1 MSNPLFNGQKPFDQ
15 GQNNATAQQ
24 AFSQLKSNPVGFL
37 KQAGY
42 NVPEELASNPMAI
55 AQHLIQS
62 GQIPRTRLTN
72 LMQML
77 GRR

>member
-1 MSNPLFNGQKPFDQ
+1 MSNPLMQAGNP
-15 GQNNATAQQ
+15 AQMQ
-24 AFSQLKSNPVGFL
+24 QVNPQQEIEKMKSNSVGYLESKGFHI
-37 KQAGY
+37 
-42 NVPEELASNPMAI
+42 PENIASNPMAI

-62 GQIPRTRLTN
+62 GQIPKTRLTN

>member
-1 MSNPLFNGQKPFDQ
+1 MSNPLMQ
-15 GQNNATAQQ
+15 GKQNAQQ
-24 AFSQLKSNPVGFL
+24 QQQISPQQALSQIKSDSVGYL

-42 NVPEELASNPMAI
+42 NVPEEIANNPMAI

-62 GQIPRTRLTN
+62 GQIPRTRLTS

>member
-1 MSNPLFNGQKPFDQ
+1 MSNPLFNVEKS
-15 GQNNATAQQ
+15 AQQ
-24 AFSQLKSNPVGFL
+24 NQMNPQQAISQIKSDSVGYLK
-37 KQAGY
+37 KAGY

>member
-1 MSNPLFNGQKPFDQ
+1 MSNPLFNGEKS
-15 GQNNATAQQ
+15 AQQ
-24 AFSQLKSNPVGFL
+24 SQMNPQQAISQIKSDSVGYL